1 MKLAK
6 YERLSRKLI
15 YRNLNK
21 NINKTEKEDNMKK
34 LAILSFVV
42 VLILSGCVEKADN
55 KNDTQSNI
63 VNNIKIDAN
72 PDTISTST
80 DNKTQINV
88 SDEDSQIKD
97 GNSAGNIESEWC
109 SSGSKI
115 TVNLP
120 SGQAEFTVIGIT
132 TYTDKNGKTYEGLC
146 KAEKV
151 IKGGSS
157 VRYFNKEGTIDIM
170 KSESS
175 STDGSASAEASA
187 SASVSR

>member
-1 MKLAK
+1 
-6 YERLSRKLI
+6 
-15 YRNLNK
+15 
-21 NINKTEKEDNMKK
+21 MKK

-80 DNKTQINV
+80 DNKTQISV
-88 SDEDSQIKD
+88 SSEDSQIKD
-97 GNSAGNIESEWC
+97 GNSADGNSAGNVESEWC

-115 TVNLP
+115 TINLP

-157 VRYFNKEGTIDIM
+157 VRFFNKEGTIDIM

-175 STDGSASAEASA
+175 STDGNASAEASA